1 MRPIMAVDFAVAIAL
16 LAFVLAALSLAFA
29 WRVLTGVEKQHE
41 QFLKG
46 HVNAFR
52 AELVKSTREVTRLG
66 NELAAVDQSTG
77 KAISAQLA
85 AIGDLKK
92 ELAALNVRLSVLE
105 KPAVR
110 ADAPSRFETLHK
122 VA

>member
-1 MRPIMAVDFAVAIAL
+1 MASDFAIAIAL

-29 WRVLTGVEKQHE
+29 WRVLAGVEKQHE

-52 AELVKSTREVTRLG
+52 AEIVKSSKELLRLG
-66 NELAAVDQSTG
+66 NDLAAVDQTTG
-77 KAISAQLA
+77 KAISAQIA
-85 AIGDLKK
+85 ALGDLKK
-92 ELAALNVRLSVLE
+92 ELAALNVRLTALE
-105 KPAVR
+105 KPAIRPAAPVR
-110 ADAPSRFETLHK
+110 LETLHK